1 MNLKEY
7 LAVVS
12 MEECA
17 EIQQSLAKSL
27 RFGFDDKYQKDKNN
41 WEEVLTE
48 FYQLTAMIEELG
60 KQVNLESFTQKSI
73 SDIKSKK
80 LESVIHYMD
89 FSKAKNLLD

>member
-1 MNLKEY
+1 M
-7 LAVVS
+7 
-12 MEECA
+12 
-17 EIQQSLAKSL
+17 
-27 RFGFDDKYQKDKNN
+27 
-41 WEEVLTE
+41 LTE